1 MAEGGGVNT
10 TFGTVT
16 DKRVIYFTRKG
27 WLAGGTREDIP
38 LRHVTSI
45 RLEISRHIIGG
56 SFLLLMGLLFM
67 ASPGA
72 AKVLALIP
80 LALGTLLLW
89 GSPKVVLNT
98 AGGDLRPER
107 GLPWT
112 RPEADKFVMAVRAQ
126 LFKED

>member
-1 MAEGGGVNT
+1 MMVASDITGS
-10 TFGTVT
+10 
-16 DKRVIYFTRKG
+16 RIIYFTKKG
-27 WLAGGTREDIP
+27 WLAGGAREDIP

-45 RLEISRHIIGG
+45 RLETSRHIIVGL
-56 SFLLLMGLLFM
+56 FLLFVGLGFM
-67 ASPGA
+67 AAPGA

-80 LALGTLLLW
+80 LALGVLLLW

-98 AGGDLRPER
+98 AGGDLRPAR

-112 RPEADKFVMAVRAQ
+112 RPEADKFVVAVRAQ

>member
-1 MAEGGGVNT
+1 MAEGGGVDT

-16 DKRVIYFTRKG
+16 DKRVIYFTKKG

-38 LRHVTSI
+38 LRHITSI

-56 SFLLLMGLLFM
+56 SLLLLMGLLFM
-67 ASPGA
+67 AGPGG
-72 AKVLALIP
+72 AKLLALIP

-98 AGGDLRPER
+98 AGGDLRHGR
-107 GLPWT
+107 GLPST
-112 RPEADKFVMAVRAQ
+112 RSEADKVVVAVRTP
-126 LFKED
+126 LVKDD

>member
-1 MAEGGGVNT
+1 MTEGGGVDT
-10 TFGTVT
+10 SFGTVT
-16 DKRVIYFTRKG
+16 EKRVIYFTKKG
-27 WLAGGTREDIP
+27 WLGGGAREDIP

-45 RLEISRHIIGG
+45 RLETSRHIIGG
-56 SFLLLMGLLFM
+56 FLLLFMGLLFM
-67 ASPGA
+67 AAPGG

-80 LALGTLLLW
+80 LAFGVLLLW

-98 AGGDLRPER
+98 AGGDLRPAR

-112 RPEADKFVMAVRAQ
+112 RPEANKFVLAVRAQ